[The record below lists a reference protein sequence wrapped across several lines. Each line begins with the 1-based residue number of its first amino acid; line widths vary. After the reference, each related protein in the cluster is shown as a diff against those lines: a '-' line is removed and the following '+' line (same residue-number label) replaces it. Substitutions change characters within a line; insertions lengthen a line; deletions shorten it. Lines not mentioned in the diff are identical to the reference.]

1 MKQTLFLLLAA
12 TILTGCSYFNPTITP
27 QLAQKLRAAYAA
39 GDYFTLAANI
49 DSVNARFYSP
59 EIQLHRVTAYN
70 FTNKVAESEAALAQY
85 YTQVLDK
92 TSNDTIR
99 YALLRVHLD
108 NVLKLQRY
116 ADAVACVQS
125 LLEKYTPFMTK
136 KEVDNFAL
144 LQSEYNAVSKVVP
157 MVCDKR
163 ADSELQLSVDK
174 FGFPKVQVRV
184 RKYADELYIN
194 TQSPFCTVAESTA
207 GRFELRQLE
216 GTFDAVSP
224 LFNRAVAGVAVA
236 DELRIGNAVFRNVP
250 FIVFPDKAM
259 WAQDSMPVRGT
270 LGFNILHQLEQFTLT
285 ADNKI
290 LIPQYADAITA
301 RNIGLD
307 GTKILVASQT
317 RNNAPFPMYW
327 NMGAS
332 KTTFYGIAA
341 QADTAIYNAFQFNIS
356 DKPLDMD
363 SIRVDKSETARR
375 GMGVFG
381 RDMLKHTKAVR
392 VNLKSMRLS
401 VE

>member
-1 MKQTLFLLLAA
+1 MKQTLFLLLVA

-27 QLAQKLRAAYAA
+27 QMAQKLRAAYAV

-59 EIQLHRVTAYN
+59 EMQLHRVTAYN
-70 FTNKVAESEAALAQY
+70 FIDKIAASEAALSDY
-85 YTQVLDK
+85 YTKALDK
-92 TSNDTIR
+92 KSNDTIG
-99 YALLRVHLD
+99 YALLHVHLD

-116 ADAVACVQS
+116 ADAVTCVQS

-136 KEVDNFAL
+136 QEINNFAL
-144 LQSEYNAVSKVVP
+144 LQAEYNAVSKVVP
-157 MVCDKR
+157 MVCDKQ
-163 ADSELQLSVDK
+163 ADSELQLSIDK

-194 TQSPFCTVAESTA
+194 IQSPFCTVAESSA

-224 LFNRAVAGVAVA
+224 LFNPAIAGVAVA

-270 LGFNILHQLEQFTLT
+270 LGFNILRQLEQFTLT

-290 LIPQYADAITA
+290 LIPQYADVASA
-301 RNIGLD
+301 SNIGLD

-332 KTTFYGIAA
+332 KTTFYSIAE
-341 QADTAIYNAFQFNIS
+341 QADTAIYNAFQFNIGN
-356 DKPLDMD
+356 KPFNID
-363 SIRVDKSETARR
+363 SICVDKSERAGR

-381 RDMLKHTKAVR
+381 RDVLKHTKAIR
-392 VNLKSMRLS
+392 VNLKGMRLS